1 MMVEE
6 YDGDGTFMLTRN
18 LQQHLKTGG
27 GMSDDLLGGYF
38 KT

>member
-18 LQQHLKTGG
+18 LQQHEDRGRDVG
-27 GMSDDLLGGYF
+27 
-38 KT
+38 